1 MKAPI
6 QSPADIDGL
15 QFNDD
20 GLIPVIAQDEA
31 SGAVLMLAWANADA
45 LRQSLATGRMT
56 YWSRSR
62 GEIWEKGAT
71 SGNTQRLIA
80 LCADCDS
87 DAVLA
92 VVEQS
97 GPSCHEGTGTCWTHR
112 NEAPVATSLGLIDRL
127 AADRKRAPEGRYTD
141 SLLADAALVA
151 AKVEEEAGEVG
162 AVLRGEDNDD
172 TLEHEAADLLYH
184 LAVALRGAGSSLDAA
199 LRELHRRHA

>member
-112 NEAPVATSLGLIDRL
+112 DEAPVATSLGLIDRL

-151 AKVEEEAGEVG
+151 SKVEEEAGEVG
-162 AVLRGEDNDD
+162 AVLRGEDNED

-199 LRELHRRHA
+199 LRELRRRHA